1 MIESFLTVGRQII
14 TLYLLMAVGYVLG
27 KLKLIDDHGAASM
40 STLVMYIVSPCMLLV
55 AFQRPIEQDTLHN
68 FYVVVAVSLLLHVAF
83 IVLSRLM
90 IHDTDRHRRN
100 LLLFAGC
107 ELWMVAGYF
116 GFECVLYGPAAA
128 LGSLVP
134 NLLQG
139 VVGTALGLTI
149 TPVLERLKGRMGL

>member
-90 IHDTDRHRRN
+90 IHARRASQP
-100 LLLFAGC
+100 L
-107 ELWMVAGYF
+107 
-116 GFECVLYGPAAA
+116 
-128 LGSLVP
+128 
-134 NLLQG
+134 
-139 VVGTALGLTI
+139 
-149 TPVLERLKGRMGL
+149 

>member
-68 FYVVVAVSLLLHVAF
+68 FYVVVAVSLLLHAAF

-100 LLLFAGC
+100 LLLFAAVFSNCGF
-107 ELWMVAGYF
+107 MGYPVMTSLIGTIGVF
-116 GFECVLYGPAAA
+116 YGSAYN
-128 LGSLVP
+128 VK
-134 NLLQG
+134 
-139 VVGTALGLTI
+139 I
-149 TPVLERLKGRMGL
+149 TL

>member
-68 FYVVVAVSLLLHVAF
+68 FYVVVAVSLLLHAAF
-83 IVLSRLM
+83 IVLSLSL
-90 IHDTDRHRRN
+90 IH
-100 LLLFAGC
+100 
-107 ELWMVAGYF
+107 
-116 GFECVLYGPAAA
+116 
-128 LGSLVP
+128 
-134 NLLQG
+134 
-139 VVGTALGLTI
+139 I
-149 TPVLERLKGRMGL
+149 

>member
-68 FYVVVAVSLLLHVAF
+68 FYVVVAVSLLLHAAF

-100 LLLFAGC
+100 LLLFAA
-107 ELWMVAGYF
+107 VF
-116 GFECVLYGPAAA
+116 
-128 LGSLVP
+128 S
-134 NLLQG
+134 N
-139 VVGTALGLTI
+139 
-149 TPVLERLKGRMGL
+149 